1 MATHVVLLRAVN
13 LGGRGKVAMADLRG
27 CLVGAGF
34 GDVRTVLQSGN
45 VVLRIDGIS
54 GAELEARIE
63 ARLLERLALRTDVV
77 ARMAEQ
83 WRRIV
88 TGNPFPREA
97 ETDPSHLLAMVAK
110 REPTPAAV
118 EALQTAAA
126 ATGAREAVAVH
137 GGQVY
142 VTFPDGIGRSRLTAA
157 LIERSLGTAV
167 TGRNWNTV
175 LKLAELAD
183 R

>member
-1 MATHVVLLRAVN
+1 MATHIVLLRAVN
-13 LGGRGKVAMADLRG
+13 VGGRGKVAMADLRD

-45 VVLRIDGIS
+45 VVLRTDAADG
-54 GAELEARIE
+54 ADLEAQVE
-63 ARLLERLALRTDVV
+63 ARLLEQLALRTHVV
-77 ARMAEQ
+77 ARTAER

-97 ETDPSHLLAMVAK
+97 ESDPSHLLAMVAK

-118 EALQTAAA
+118 EALRTAAV
-126 ATGAREAVAVH
+126 ATGGREAVAVH

-157 LIERSLGTAV
+157 LIERSLGTAI